1 MSNDD
6 VNAVVLRLA
15 RTLQRC
21 GEDPRAVF
29 AALIGAAATLS
40 ADLGHEVATPADLR
54 RAIDDVIEHGHLPG
68 FRSSAAATVTAAAGK
83 SAVVVR
89 FPSTKVA

>member
-21 GEDPRAVF
+21 GEDTGVVF
-29 AALIGAAATLS
+29 AALIGAAATVAS
-40 ADLGHEVATPADLR
+40 DLGEHAETPDGLKKAIDSVISFGDLR
-54 RAIDDVIEHGHLPG
+54 GVPTASGRGGAAVIP
-68 FRSSAAATVTAAAGK
+68 FRPA
-83 SAVVVR
+83 R
-89 FPSTKVA
+89 VA

>member
-21 GEDPRAVF
+21 GEDPSVVF
-29 AALIGAAATLS
+29 AALIGAAATIG
-40 ADLGHEVATPADLR
+40 ADCGVEVDEPEELQ
-54 RAIDDVIEHGHLPG
+54 RAIESIMRTGELRG
-68 FRSSAAATVTAAAGK
+68 FRNATLTSASVIPFRPAPRAA
-83 SAVVVR
+83 
-89 FPSTKVA
+89 

>member
-29 AALIGAAATLS
+29 AALVGAAAT
-40 ADLGHEVATPADLR
+40 VAPDCGARSDRPEDFRRAVDSVIAHGDLR
-54 RAIDDVIEHGHLPG
+54 GFPEAGARAVIP
-68 FRSSAAATVTAAAGK
+68 FPAA
-83 SAVVVR
+83 R
-89 FPSTKVA
+89 VA

>member
-21 GEDPRAVF
+21 GEDPRVVF
-29 AALIGAAATLS
+29 AALIGAAATL
-40 ADLGHEVATPADLR
+40 AGDIGPEVGVPADLR
-54 RAIDDVIEHGHLPG
+54 RAIDSVVASGHLPG
-68 FRSSAAATVTAAAGK
+68 FGEDDAPAASADVLPFRPAA
-83 SAVVVR
+83 
-89 FPSTKVA
+89 

>member
-40 ADLGHEVATPADLR
+40 ADIGHEVSVPADLR
-54 RAIDDVIEHGHLPG
+54 RAIDSVVASGHLDG
-68 FRSSAAATVTAAAGK
+68 FRDGGAALTPAPG
-83 SAVVVR
+83 VVVPFR
-89 FPSTKVA
+89 AAKVA

>member
-21 GEDPRAVF
+21 GEDPRVVF
-29 AALIGAAATLS
+29 AALIGSAATIAS
-40 ADLGHEVATPADLR
+40 DLGHDVNSPDDLR
-54 RAIDDVIEHGHLPG
+54 RAIDEVVESGHLG
-68 FRSSAAATVTAAAGK
+68 DFREGAVSAASVVIPFPAA
-83 SAVVVR
+83 R
-89 FPSTKVA
+89 VA

>member
-40 ADLGHEVATPADLR
+40 ADIGHEVGTPADLR
-54 RAIDDVIEHGHLPG
+54 RAIDSVVESGHLDG
-68 FRSSAAATVTAAAGK
+68 FRDAAPALSAPSPK
-83 SAVVVR
+83 VVPFRPV
-89 FPSTKVA
+89 TKVA

>member
-6 VNAVVLRLA
+6 VNAVVLRMA

-29 AALIGAAATLS
+29 AALIGSAATLA
-40 ADLGHEVATPADLR
+40 ADIGHEVHTPADLR
-54 RAIDDVIEHGHLPG
+54 RAIDSVVASGLLPALRDDAEAPAITVVP
-68 FRSSAAATVTAAAGK
+68 FRPAL
-83 SAVVVR
+83 
-89 FPSTKVA
+89 VA

>member
-21 GEDPRAVF
+21 GEDPRVVF
-29 AALIGAAATLS
+29 SALIGAAATLA
-40 ADLGHEVATPADLR
+40 ADLGHEVDTPDDLR
-54 RAIDDVIEHGHLPG
+54 RAIDQVVALGHLGP
-68 FRSSAAATVTAAAGK
+68 FRDAAGPV
-83 SAVVVR
+83 SGNVLPFRA
-89 FPSTKVA
+89 A

>member
-21 GEDPRAVF
+21 GEDSGVVF
-29 AALIGAAATLS
+29 AALIGAAATVAS
-40 ADLGHEVATPADLR
+40 DLGERADTPEGLKEAIDSVVSFGDLR
-54 RAIDDVIEHGHLPG
+54 GVRLSEERG
-68 FRSSAAATVTAAAGK
+68 SAAVIPFRPA
-83 SAVVVR
+83 R
-89 FPSTKVA
+89 VA

>member
-21 GEDPRAVF
+21 GEDPRVVF
-29 AALIGAAATLS
+29 AALIGAAATIA
-40 ADLGHEVATPADLR
+40 ADLGEEVSTPADLR
-54 RAIDDVIEHGHLPG
+54 RAIDAVVDSGHLEG
-68 FRSSAAATVTAAAGK
+68 FRDDAPGAAALN
-83 SAVVVR
+83 AVVVPFR
-89 FPSTKVA
+89 PAKVA